1 MLYTGCIILNTFK
14 EMSIFDKIKDIQKL
28 KDLDNELAKQNF
40 EGEREGIKVIINGRS
55 EIVSLVLN
63 SELAKERQEQVL
75 KDLIN
80 EVSQKAKMAMAQK
93 AAQITGLGF

>member
-1 MLYTGCIILNTFK
+1 
-14 EMSIFDKIKDIQKL
+14 MSLFDKIKDIQKL
-28 KDLDNELAKQNF
+28 KELDKELAQQTF
-40 EGEREGIKVIINGRS
+40 DGEREGTKVIINGRS
-55 EIVSLVLN
+55 EIVSIILN
-63 SELAKERQEQVL
+63 SELAKDRQEQVL